1 MDNKVDAVIALQ
13 LEQGVVGIRCDL
25 NGSLDDLGLYLYL
38 YYNTEEKARN
48 LIKLGNLVKVEK
60 DLDKV
65 VSKHKETGEPITGIK
80 AKNLQN
86 LVRGTYTYVFMRGEW
101 YYAGGKAIRL
111 SKIANAIPK
120 DEKVLN
126 MTTDSKVYK
135 DLDSVKERM
144 MLQIKLKKLGIELK
158 EN

>member
-1 MDNKVDAVIALQ
+1 
-13 LEQGVVGIRCDL
+13 
-25 NGSLDDLGLYLYL
+25 
-38 YYNTEEKARN
+38 
-48 LIKLGNLVKVEK
+48 
-60 DLDKV
+60 
-65 VSKHKETGEPITGIK
+65 
-80 AKNLQN
+80 
-86 LVRGTYTYVFMRGEW
+86 MRGEW